1 MKVQFRIGVLCWT
14 ALLMGACTQPPPV
27 NLPPSTVVVDIGL
40 KPTVTELAGINGGA
54 ARPVT
59 TVTDQNGSK
68 VDFVQ
73 NELILITDKR
83 ADLDALLARWQGQVL
98 DTVDPSALGLAEA
111 KPLYLIRVNASAADT
126 SKMAADFKQLAPKV
140 RSDLKAGSDDGLK
153 LLAVQAREAAGG
165 AVLTP
170 NWVMRPLNFETGP
183 VNEAITGDNDAAA
196 GMTSLPPG
204 PTCVWVGRR
213 TRV

>member
-153 LLAVQAREAAGG
+153 LLAVQAREAAG
-165 AVLTP
+165 
-170 NWVMRPLNFETGP
+170 E
-183 VNEAITGDNDAAA
+183 I
-196 GMTSLPPG
+196 
-204 PTCVWVGRR
+204 GRASCR
-213 TRV
+213 ERV